1 MSARVVAATGA
12 SEALEDSHAAGR
24 EAAAMALAGLGGV
37 VPAPGRAVALLFV
50 SIAFDLAEVLR
61 GVREVLGVPV
71 VGCTTYSEATE
82 RGFCDD
88 SVAVMLLAGDGLRV
102 GYAVSDDL
110 AADVD
115 GAVARAW
122 AAASAML
129 GGEAPRLALAFPD
142 AALVN
147 EGERVVDAL
156 AAVSGGTVP
165 IAGGAPGDGGRFQ
178 QTFQAVDDRVYSGSL
193 PLVLLGGDFDA
204 HVITRTGWSPI
215 GEPITVT
222 KASGNRV
229 SRVGNVPIVDYVKR
243 YTASLEPAVIG
254 TYPLGLID
262 ETATSGGVSH
272 YVIRSPFF
280 YDAAHDALV
289 LGGVVREGARVQ
301 LGRNSRDDVLA
312 SADDAATAL
321 RAAAGERTPAA
332 VFFASCGARRL
343 MLGHMTGREPET
355 IVERL
360 GAAVPLV
367 GFYSY
372 GEIGAFDS
380 RDPALSRLRY
390 HNCTLVL
397 CALVPRG

>member
-1 MSARVVAATGA
+1 VSPRVVAATGA

-24 EAAAMALAGLGGV
+24 EAAAMALAGVGDV
-37 VPAPGRAVALLFV
+37 APSPGRAVALLFV

-88 SVAVMLLAGDGLRV
+88 SVAVMLLCGDGLRV
-102 GYAVSDDL
+102 GYAVSESLADD
-110 AADVD
+110 VG
-115 GAVARAW
+115 GAVSRAW
-122 AAASAML
+122 AAAAAML
-129 GGEAPRLALAFPD
+129 GEAPRLALAFPD

-156 AAVSGGTVP
+156 AAVSGGAVP
-165 IAGGAPGDGGRFQ
+165 IAGGAPGDGGRFRK
-178 QTFQAVDDRVYSGSL
+178 TWQAVDDRVYSGSL

-222 KASGNRV
+222 RASGNRV
-229 SRVGNVPIVDYVKR
+229 SRVGNVPVVDYVNR
-243 YTASLEPAVIG
+243 YTASLDPAVLG

-321 RAAAGERTPAA
+321 RAAAGGRAPAA

-360 GAAVPLV
+360 GAAVPLA

-380 RDPALSRLRY
+380 RDPALSALRY

>member
-1 MSARVVAATGA
+1 MSARIVAATGA
-12 SEALEDSHAAGR
+12 SEALEDSYAAGR
-24 EAAAMALAGLGGV
+24 EAASAALAGVGDV
-37 VPAPGRAVALLFV
+37 VPAPGRAVALLFA

-61 GVREVLGVPV
+61 GVRDVLGVPV
-71 VGCTTYSEATE
+71 IGCTTYSEATE
-82 RGFCDD
+82 RGFFDD

-102 GYAVSDDL
+102 GYAVSEGLADD
-110 AADVD
+110 VE

-122 AAASAML
+122 AAAAAML
-129 GGEAPRLALAFPD
+129 GEAPRLALAFPD
-142 AALVN
+142 AALIN

-156 AAVSGGTVP
+156 AAVSGGAVP

-178 QTFQAVDDRVYSGSL
+178 KTWQAVDDRVYSGSL
-193 PLVLLGGDFDA
+193 PLLLLGGDFDA

-222 KASGNRV
+222 RAAGNRI
-229 SRVGNVPIVDYVKR
+229 SRVGNLPVVDYVNR
-243 YTASLEPAVIG
+243 YTASLEPAVLG
-254 TYPLGLID
+254 TYPLGLVD

-280 YDAAHDALV
+280 YDAEHDALV

-321 RAAAGERTPAA
+321 RAAVGDRAPTA

-355 IVERL
+355 LVERL
-360 GAAVPLV
+360 GATVPLA

-380 RDPALSRLRY
+380 RDPALSALRY

-397 CALVPRG
+397 CAIVARG